1 MRIILVALTMALAV
15 ALLAIPAHAQRTRGG
30 GKPQS
35 AAGQQQSAEQ
45 KRKAAEDDKAAKA
58 AIERLPDKKFD
69 PWRTMR

>member
-1 MRIILVALTMALAV
+1 MEGLMRVILIALV
-15 ALLAIPAHAQRTRGG
+15 IVLLAIPAHAQRAR

-35 AAGQQQSAEQ
+35 AAGQQQSAEK
-45 KRKAAEDDKAAKA
+45 KRKAAEEDKAAKA